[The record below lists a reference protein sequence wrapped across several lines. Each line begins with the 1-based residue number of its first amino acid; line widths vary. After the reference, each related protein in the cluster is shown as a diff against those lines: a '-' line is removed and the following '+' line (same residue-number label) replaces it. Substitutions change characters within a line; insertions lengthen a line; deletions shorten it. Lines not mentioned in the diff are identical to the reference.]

1 MNNENDNNLNFNEV
15 LNILDNAS
23 KESFVKEAWIPSL
36 KRTVKIKEINAK
48 QQKSI
53 IESAIDSAVIKSTFS
68 KVFYDIVCSNC
79 LEEKSVIESF
89 TIVDKA
95 SIAFS
100 MRSQISDNIK
110 VLFKED
116 PKIEGVVSLNDIL
129 NRFNSYTHP
138 TEKTIRFSKNGV
150 NIDVVADVPLFS
162 DEAKFD
168 SVVYGKNKSNDQV
181 EEIKSIITGAF
192 LGETAKYIK
201 EIVLNGS
208 VFNYKSLQ
216 TIQKIQFV
224 EKLPASLV
232 QNILEKILEWKED
245 LDKICTVHNEGNS
258 KLIEVNSLLFLTN

>member
-1 MNNENDNNLNFNEV
+1 M
-15 LNILDNAS
+15 
-23 KESFVKEAWIPSL
+23 
-36 KRTVKIKEINAK
+36 
-48 QQKSI
+48 
-53 IESAIDSAVIKSTFS
+53 
-68 KVFYDIVCSNC
+68 
-79 LEEKSVIESF
+79 
-89 TIVDKA
+89 
-95 SIAFS
+95 
-100 MRSQISDNIK
+100 
-110 VLFKED
+110 
-116 PKIEGVVSLNDIL
+116 NDIL
-129 NRFNSYTHP
+129 NKFNSYKHP
-138 TEKTIRFSKNGV
+138 TEKTISFSKNGV

-208 VFNYKSLQ
+208 VFNYKLLQ
-216 TIQKIQFV
+216 TTQKIQFV

-245 LDKICTVHNEGNS
+245 LDKICTVHNEENS